1 MPKMRLVRHSSR
13 SGISLIRGSAVVLR
27 RGVSQICP
35 VGGLIGEDGEA
46 VIDINNASISKLPF
60 LLCSLSAWEDIYQR

>member
-13 SGISLIRGSAVVLR
+13 SGISLIRGSASVLR
-27 RGVSQICP
+27 RGVSQIYP

-60 LLCSLSAWEDIYQR
+60 LLCSSSAWEDIYQR

>member
-13 SGISLIRGSAVVLR
+13 SGISLIRGSASVLR

-60 LLCSLSAWEDIYQR
+60 LLCSSSA